1 MAAVETDR
9 AIDRDRFDF
18 PTRELRSKATPSK
31 RVVFV
36 FLYDGTNLENQSFE
50 VLGLL
55 RIWQRLALTT
65 TIFCKKKA
73 SCQNLVH
80 GRLDMAD
87 HVEPYVLC

>member
-18 PTRELRSKATPSK
+18 PTREPRSKATPSK

-50 VLGLL
+50 VFGL
-55 RIWQRLALTT
+55 
-65 TIFCKKKA
+65 
-73 SCQNLVH
+73 
-80 GRLDMAD
+80 
-87 HVEPYVLC
+87 